1 MSKTE
6 LLRIG
11 ELSRRSGVSPELLRA
26 WERRYGLL
34 KPSRSPGGLRL
45 YSNDDYERIRLMR
58 EHLDS
63 GLAAAEAA
71 ALASGATLEVA
82 PKAGVLLDPATA
94 RTELADA
101 LERYDEP
108 HAQAVLD
115 RFLGSMTLDSLI
127 TELLLPYLNDL
138 GNRWERGEASI
149 AQEHFASNVLRGRLL
164 GLARGWGLG
173 SGPRALL
180 ACAPRE
186 QHDIGLICF
195 GLLLRS
201 RGWRINYLG
210 GDTPLE
216 SLVAAGDAVEPT
228 VLVLSAVAE
237 DRFSG
242 IEPELRRI
250 AKHHRL
256 ALGGAGAKGID
267 ATAIGSLALAEDPIT
282 ATERISESVSAQDS

>member
-1 MSKTE
+1 MGETE

-26 WERRYGLL
+26 WERRYGVL

-45 YSNDDYERIRLMR
+45 YSLEDLERVRLMR
-58 EHLDS
+58 RHLGS

-71 ALASGATLEVA
+71 ALAAGATLGAV
-82 PKAGVLLDPATA
+82 PQAGVVIDPAEA
-94 RTELADA
+94 RTELAAA
-101 LERYDEP
+101 LEQYDEP
-108 HAQAVLD
+108 RAQAVLD
-115 RFLGSMTLDSLI
+115 RLLAAVTLDSLI
-127 TELLLPYLNDL
+127 SELLLPYLHDL
-138 GNRWERGEASI
+138 GNRWAQGEASI

-173 SGPRALL
+173 NGRRALL

-201 RGWRINYLG
+201 RGWRIGYFG

-216 SLVAAGDAVEPT
+216 TLVSAGDSLGPSL
-228 VLVLSAVAE
+228 LVLSAVAE
-237 DRFSG
+237 DRFSE
-242 IEPELRRI
+242 IESQLRI
-250 AKHHRL
+250 ATKHHRL
-256 ALGGAGAKGID
+256 ALGGAGAQGFNAADVD
-267 ATAIGSLALAEDPIT
+267 ALALTEDPV
-282 ATERISESVSAQDS
+282 AAAERITQVVRSSDP

>member
-1 MSKTE
+1 
-6 LLRIG
+6 
-11 ELSRRSGVSPELLRA
+11 LRA

-45 YSNDDYERIRLMR
+45 YSNDDYERVRLMR
-58 EHLDS
+58 SHLAS

-71 ALASGATLEVA
+71 ALAAGASLGAA
-82 PKAGVLLDPATA
+82 PEAGVLLDPAIA
-94 RTELADA
+94 RTDLADA
-101 LERYDEP
+101 LEQYDEP
-108 HAQAVLD
+108 RAQTVLD

-127 TELLLPYLNDL
+127 TELLLPYLHDL

-173 SGPRALL
+173 SGPHALL

-201 RGWRINYLG
+201 RGWRIDYLG

-216 SLVAAGDAVEPT
+216 SLVAAGDAMEPT

-242 IEPELRRI
+242 IESELRTI

-267 ATAIGSLALAEDPIT
+267 ASGIGSLALTEDPIT
-282 ATERISESVSAQDS
+282 ATERINEIVDAYRS

>member
-1 MSKTE
+1 M
-6 LLRIG
+6 
-11 ELSRRSGVSPELLRA
+11 RS
-26 WERRYGLL
+26 
-34 KPSRSPGGLRL
+34 
-45 YSNDDYERIRLMR
+45 
-58 EHLDS
+58 HLAA

-71 ALASGATLEVA
+71 ALAAGASLGAA
-82 PKAGVLLDPATA
+82 PEASVLLDPAIA

-101 LERYDEP
+101 LEQYDEP
-108 HAQAVLD
+108 RAQAVLD
-115 RFLGSMTLDSLI
+115 RFLGYMTLDSLI
-127 TELLLPYLNDL
+127 TELLLPYLHDL

-173 SGPRALL
+173 SGPHALL

-201 RGWRINYLG
+201 RGWRIDYLG

-216 SLVAAGDAVEPT
+216 SLVAAGDAMEPT

-242 IEPELRRI
+242 IESELRTI

-267 ATAIGSLALAEDPIT
+267 ASGIGSLALTEDPIT
-282 ATERISESVSAQDS
+282 ATERINEIVDAYRS